1 MRKGRPRVMRNRDGL
16 WCVVRTEW
24 FGCSPVGRRDT
35 YVPIKGLSPYASY
48 KEAMRRAEEQAGR
61 R

>member
-1 MRKGRPRVMRNRDGL
+1 MRNRDGL
-16 WCVVRTEW
+16 WCTVKTEW
-24 FGCSPVGRRDT
+24 FGCRPVGRRDT
-35 YVPIKGLSPYASY
+35 YTPIPGLSPYASY